1 MVYDS
6 DSTHLYSP
14 DSGVNLFIFSGDLH
28 NIDRHINII
37 QYEINALYAHMY
49 ALRAKSRLNV

>member
-14 DSGVNLFIFSGDLH
+14 DSDVDLFICSRGLH
-28 NIDRHINII
+28 VDRHINII

-49 ALRAKSRLNV
+49 TLGTKSRLNV